1 MENDENEIIRIY
13 GKRWNIEV
21 FFKIYKSY
29 LCLEKECRSLSY
41 DAMIAHVA
49 IVFTWYMMLFVENCE
64 AQDETPLGE
73 LFLYFLDE
81 LVNIF
86 INGIPAEIEAM
97 LKAA

>member
-1 MENDENEIIRIY
+1 MTSVCLHWDENDENEIIGIY

-21 FFKIYKSY
+21 FFKIYKSF
-29 LCLEKECRSLSY
+29 LL
-41 DAMIAHVA
+41 
-49 IVFTWYMMLFVENCE
+49 VENRE
-64 AQDETPLGE
+64 AQDERPLGE

-81 LVNIF
+81 LVDIF